1 MVVFAGETIKLL
13 PPGKY
18 VDPSV
23 PVIRTLVVLET
34 LHCRVVLWPAFIV
47 PGDAVN
53 EFTVETSA
61 MLTVTVAD
69 FGGHPVLAAVNV
81 YVVGDEGET
90 TSEPEP
96 VR

>member
-1 MVVFAGETIKLL
+1 MLAGETVRLL

-18 VDPSV
+18 EDPSV
-23 PVIRTLVVLET
+23 PVIRTLAVLEA
-34 LHCRVVLWPAFIV
+34 LHCRVVLWPAFMV

-53 EFTVETSA
+53 EFTVGTSA
-61 MLTVTVAD
+61 MFTVTVAD
-69 FGGHPVLAAVNV
+69 FGAHPVLAAVNV